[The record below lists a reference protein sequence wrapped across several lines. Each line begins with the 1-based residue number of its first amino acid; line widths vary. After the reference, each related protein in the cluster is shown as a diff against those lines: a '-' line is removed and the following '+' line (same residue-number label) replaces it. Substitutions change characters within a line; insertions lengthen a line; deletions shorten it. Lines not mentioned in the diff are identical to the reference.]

1 MIFGASKDRIQCRF
15 GRGDVELGA
24 QAVLIKRKINKEKKT
39 IFFFFLIFED
49 QNPESRQ
56 QKAKMMI
63 TKT

>member
-39 IFFFFLIFED
+39 IFFFLIFED